1 MRGATS
7 RVVAATAAV
16 VVVVVL
22 IACYVCPLRFRALRP
37 DDLGPKQ
44 LPVLQEENEDDD
56 DNEEE
61 EMEMLVVRAP
71 EEKWDCESIISEY
84 HVAPFT
90 GGGSSSSTTT
100 FLSH

>member
-1 MRGATS
+1 MGAAS

-56 DNEEE
+56 NEEE